1 MSKPVAYMHEFFGM
15 PCDPEAL
22 RQYRLARQIANRGHA
37 YAKRR
42 ASELESSE
50 PEVAKTIR
58 VMIERD
64 ESYLITLL
72 PSPDASP

>member
-22 RQYRLARQIANRGHA
+22 RQYRLAREIANRGPV

-42 ASELESSE
+42 ARELESTE
-50 PEVAKTIR
+50 PKVAKTIR
-58 VMIERD
+58 AMIERD
-64 ESYLITLL
+64 ESYLIKLP
-72 PSPDASP
+72 PSPDAAP